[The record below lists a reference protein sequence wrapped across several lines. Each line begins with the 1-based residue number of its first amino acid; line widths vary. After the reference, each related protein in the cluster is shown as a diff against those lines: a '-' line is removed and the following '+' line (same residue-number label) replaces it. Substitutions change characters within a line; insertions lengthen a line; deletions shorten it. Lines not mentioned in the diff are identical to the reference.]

1 MTPKERVRRALR
13 HQPTDRVPVDLWAT
27 PETFANLRRRLDV
40 ATDDGVL
47 LALGVDIRVAGPRYT
62 GPEFPASEAGAVRDL
77 WGVERKPVLAG
88 AARYLEVSRCPLAD
102 VETVAEVDAYAWPD
116 PEAYD
121 FDEVARQAEAAGDCY
136 VVNVGHRLNRTGVL
150 KCAIYLRGMEQFLTD
165 LALRPDLARAIIRH
179 VTEHYLVHNEGLF
192 RAARG
197 LADAFL
203 MGDDFGTQTGLLV
216 SRPMWREFF
225 ADSLRAFADLAHT
238 YGLTVMLHSCG
249 AVREIVDD
257 LIGLGVEVLNPV
269 QVRAAGMDIE
279 ELKRDFAGRVSFY
292 GAIDIQETLP
302 RGTVEE
308 VEREVARTIEVL
320 GAGGGYILCPTHS
333 VQPDTPV
340 DNILA
345 VYRQAGSV
353 R

>member
-27 PETFANLRRRLDV
+27 PETFVGLRRRLGV
-40 ATDDGVL
+40 ATDEEVL

-62 GPEFPASEAGAVRDL
+62 GPELPASEAGAVRDL

-88 AARYLEVSRCPLAD
+88 AAQYLEVSRCPLAD

-116 PEAYD
+116 PQAYD
-121 FDEVARQAEAAGDCY
+121 FDEVARQAEAAGECY

-150 KCAIYLRGMEQFLTD
+150 KCASYLRGMEQFLTD

-179 VTEHYLVHNEGLF
+179 VTEHYLIHNEGLF

-197 LADAFL
+197 LVDAFL

-216 SRPMWREFF
+216 SLPMWREFF
-225 ADSLRAFADLAHT
+225 ADSLRAFADLAHA

-249 AVREIVDD
+249 AVREIFDD
-257 LIGLGVEVLNPV
+257 LIGLGIEVLNPV
-269 QVRAAGMDIE
+269 QVRAAGMDIA
-279 ELKRDFAGRVSFY
+279 ELKRDFGARVSFY

-302 RGTVEE
+302 RGTLTE
-308 VEREVARTIEVL
+308 VEREVARTIGVL
-320 GAGGGYILCPTHS
+320 GAGGGYILSPTHS
-333 VQPDTPV
+333 IQPDTPV
-340 DNILA
+340 ENILA
-345 VYRQAGSV
+345 VYRQAGSM